1 MVFNSVINKP
11 VKYHRM
17 VVRGH
22 FGEGEN
28 ENENENENV

>member
-22 FGEGEN
+22 FGE
-28 ENENENENV
+28 NENENENV

>member
-1 MVFNSVINKP
+1 MIFNSVINKP

-22 FGEGEN
+22 FGE
-28 ENENENENV
+28 NENENV

>member
-22 FGEGEN
+22 FA
-28 ENENENENV
+28 ENENENV